1 MLLSE
6 RHFTRLV
13 PRVIENLQLTVIT
26 QGTAAGCDHGSWE
39 GQASQKAGTRR
50 CRLPPRG
57 LLSPRLSHRRARR
70 GVCGR
75 CVARRRWLR
84 DGHSHPGGRP
94 PRPLHGLPHRPH
106 ASIPASSRLLR
117 WPACS
122 RVPTSVSVTGRDVLR
137 AECLCPSQ
145 CVCCYPTPQRGG
157 ASRQGFRGAIGARR
171 ESPHVRVPRT
181 RLLPSALCHVRTP
194 REGGHRPTRRRA
206 LPRHPTD
213 RRLLVGLP
221 ASGTGE

>member
-13 PRVIENLQLTVIT
+13 PRVIENLQLTVVA
-26 QGTAAGCDHGSWE
+26 QGTAAGCGHGSWE

-70 GVCGR
+70 GVRGR
-75 CVARRRWLR
+75 CGARRRWLR
-84 DGHSHPGGRP
+84 DRHSHPGGRP

-122 RVPTSVSVTGRDVLR
+122 RAPTSVSVTGRDVLR

-145 CVCCYPTPQRGG
+145 CVCCYPTRSVVALAGRVSGG
-157 ASRQGFRGAIGARR
+157 RLGHEG
-171 ESPHVRVPRT
+171 RVPT
-181 RLLPSALCHVRTP
+181 CESQGLACSPLLFAT
-194 REGGHRPTRRRA
+194 
-206 LPRHPTD
+206 
-213 RRLLVGLP
+213 
-221 ASGTGE
+221 

>member
-1 MLLSE
+1 MGRAGQSE
-6 RHFTRLV
+6 GRDQKV
-13 PRVIENLQLTVIT
+13 PSSPARPAVPPAVP
-26 QGTAAGCDHGSWE
+26 
-39 GQASQKAGTRR
+39 SQ
-50 CRLPPRG
+50 
-57 LLSPRLSHRRARR
+57 SPARRARQVWR
-70 GVCGR
+70 PEA
-75 CVARRRWLR
+75 VAPLR
-84 DGHSHPGGRP
+84 AQP
-94 PRPLHGLPHRPH
+94 PWGPPAAPAARLPHRPH

-145 CVCCYPTPQRGG
+145 CVCCCPTLQRDG

-171 ESPHVRVPRT
+171 ESPHVQVPRT

-206 LPRHPTD
+206 LPRRPTD
-213 RRLLVGLP
+213 RRLHGGLP